1 MTDENLK
8 EEIQRKK
15 RKRDQEAE
23 SSTKLEVPPAVE
35 SSKEPKQPKIA
46 GQAAPTV
53 KAETV
58 DLLTLVLQNDWPA
71 LKKLI
76 EEDKKVET
84 IALLDTVTDEASA
97 FKGANVFWLL
107 VAHQRWLLIQALIE
121 QKQVTTALLASQVE
135 GIDEGIAVF
144 WNLAKYRQ
152 WPLIRALIEQKQV
165 TTALLAS
172 QLAAGIDQ
180 GKNVC
185 WFLVKHLQW
194 SLIQAL
200 IEQKQVTTAV
210 LASQPVA
217 GVNQGINALRLLASS
232 GQWPLIKALI
242 EQKQVTTAVLASQP
256 ATGPNQG
263 INTLWLLAHGQQW
276 PLIQALIEQKQIT
289 TAVLASQAAAG
300 VEQGVSALLLLAF
313 RMQWPLIQALID
325 QKQITTKLLLSKPQ
339 QGVHAGRNVLTHFTQ
354 HGQWGLIRLLIPEI
368 NTQLLLEEP
377 APGISLLE
385 RLLFQGPD
393 RGVEFFKLLL
403 DAPLNP
409 LAGVPWEAFATET
422 NAIMVALL
430 QRGDSVT
437 FARLAELGV
446 ALPPPQDPRA
456 RTAMSQLSLNK
467 NVGAFSQIVE
477 AYKQYYPQPADKKI
491 EYPGRRIL
499 TPDNPLIPDVKDVKP
514 EAQNTYWHWAALET
528 MKEQAETFGYY
539 RSDMESHAQARNQ
552 QLPGPIMELI
562 QFYAAGDQQGV
573 SYLFENEQASAFT
586 QPEAANT
593 IVRNSQH
600 QAFFKTHQQKGEE
613 LYKVA
618 AAAGKV
624 GYFDVKQPPD
634 LAAASPKEK
643 EKEREQADE
652 ASVSSKEESSS
663 LKQEQANDKPVSP
676 KTESS
681 SSSSSASPMDT
692 SELSSSNS
700 SFLKV
705 S

>member
-46 GQAAPTV
+46 GQTAPTV
-53 KAETV
+53 KAEAV
-58 DLLTLVLQNDWPA
+58 NLLALVLQNDWPA

-76 EEDKKVET
+76 EEDKKVGT
-84 IALLDTVTDEASA
+84 IALLDTVTDEGHA

-107 VAHQRWLLIQALIE
+107 AAGQQWLLIQALIE
-121 QKQVTTALLASQVE
+121 QKQVTTVVLASQPV
-135 GIDEGIAVF
+135 
-144 WNLAKYRQ
+144 
-152 WPLIRALIEQKQV
+152 
-165 TTALLAS
+165 
-172 QLAAGIDQ
+172 AGIDQ
-180 GKNVC
+180 GKNVF
-185 WFLVKHLQW
+185 WLLAARQQW
-194 SLIQAL
+194 PLIQAL

-210 LASQPVA
+210 LASQLIA
-217 GVNQGINALRLLASS
+217 GVNQGINAFWLLANYR
-232 GQWPLIKALI
+232 QWPLIQTLI

-256 ATGPNQG
+256 VAGFNQG
-263 INTLWLLAHGQQW
+263 INAFWFL
-276 PLIQALIEQKQIT
+276 
-289 TAVLASQAAAG
+289 AAG
-300 VEQGVSALLLLAF
+300 E
-313 RMQWPLIQALID
+313 QWPLIQALID

-354 HGQWGLIRLLIPEI
+354 HGQWDLIRLLIPEI

-477 AYKQYYPQPADKKI
+477 VYKQYYPQPADKKI

-573 SYLFENEQASAFT
+573 PYLFENEQASAFT

-600 QAFFKTHQQKGEE
+600 QAFFKTHQKRGEE
-613 LYKVA
+613 AYQAA

-663 LKQEQANDKPVSP
+663 LKQEQANDKPISP

-692 SELSSSNS
+692 SDPSSSNS
-700 SFLKV
+700 SFLTV